1 MSSES
6 CIHLEYNVSGNN
18 FASAGSAS
26 EEVKSTLKKLGIFS
40 ADIRRVAIAMYEGEI
55 NMVIHAGGGVA
66 TVDIYI
72 DRVEIVLADKGKGIA
87 DVELAMTPG
96 WSTAPEDIRALGFG
110 AGMGLPNMKKY
121 TDEFSIESEVGV
133 GTTVRMTIRFN

>member
-1 MSSES
+1 MSGES
-6 CIHLEYNVSGNN
+6 IHLEFAVSGNN

-26 EEVKSTLKKLGIFS
+26 EEVKSTLKKLGIAPS
-40 ADIRRVAIAMYEGEI
+40 DIRRVAIAMYEGEI

-66 TVDIYI
+66 SCDIYL
-72 DRVEIVLADKGKGIA
+72 DRIEIELADKGKGIP

-121 TDEFSIESEVGV
+121 TDEFVIESEVGV
-133 GTTVRMTIRFN
+133 GTTVRMKIFFS

>member
-1 MSSES
+1 MPDDR
-6 CIHLEYNVSGNN
+6 IRLEFAVSGNN

-26 EEVKSTLKKLGIFS
+26 EEVKSTLKKLGIAA

-55 NMVIHAGGGVA
+55 NMVIHAGGGLAVA
-66 TVDIYI
+66 DIYL
-72 DRVEIVLADKGKGIA
+72 DRVEIVLADKGKGIE
-87 DVELAMTPG
+87 DVDLAMTPG

-121 TDEFSIESEVGV
+121 TDEFRIDSKVGE
-133 GTTVRMTIRFN
+133 GTTVYMTIFFG

>member
-6 CIHLEYNVSGNN
+6 CIHLEYSVSGNN

-26 EEVKSTLKKLGIFS
+26 EEVKSTLKKLGISS

-121 TDEFSIESEVGV
+121 TDEFFIESEVGV

>member
-1 MSSES
+1 MSEER
-6 CIHLEYNVSGNN
+6 IRLEFAVSGDN
-18 FASAGSAS
+18 FASAGTAS
-26 EEVKSTLKKLGIFS
+26 EEVKSTLKKLGIPS

-66 TVDIYI
+66 TADIYL
-72 DRVEIVLADKGKGIA
+72 DRIEIVLADKGKGIP

-96 WSTAPEDIRALGFG
+96 WSTALENIRALGFG

-133 GTTVRMTIRFN
+133 GTTVRMTIFFG